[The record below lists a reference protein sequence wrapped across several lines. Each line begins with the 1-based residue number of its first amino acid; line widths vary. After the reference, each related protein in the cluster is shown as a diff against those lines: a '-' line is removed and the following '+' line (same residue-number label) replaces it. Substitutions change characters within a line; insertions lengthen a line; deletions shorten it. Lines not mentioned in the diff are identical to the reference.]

1 MFFVQIFEK
10 SSVSID
16 FLHDQSQIHQ
26 IADTDSAIV
35 LYQTQSA
42 SLATK
47 WIVAAD
53 L

>member
-26 IADTDSAIV
+26 IADTDGVIV
-35 LYQTQSA
+35 LYQIQSA

-47 WIVAAD
+47 WIVAAG